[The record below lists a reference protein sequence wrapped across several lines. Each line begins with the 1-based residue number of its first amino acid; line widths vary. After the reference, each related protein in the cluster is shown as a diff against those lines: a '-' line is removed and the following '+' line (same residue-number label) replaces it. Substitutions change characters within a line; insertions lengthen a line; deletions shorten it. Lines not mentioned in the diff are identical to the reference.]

1 MRNNSQFM
9 TVFFF
14 NAKLIEPFY
23 RVNNKNMFVITH
35 NGNNV
40 GLQGNR
46 VNVYLYN
53 TVQVSNIYDYAS
65 LAF

>member
-1 MRNNSQFM
+1 M

-14 NAKLIEPFY
+14 NAELMEPSY
-23 RVNNKNMFVITH
+23 RVGDENMFTTTH
-35 NGNNV
+35 GGNDI

-53 TVQVSNIYDYAS
+53 AIQASNIHDYAS
-65 LAF
+65 LAL